1 MARTESTM
9 LELGSIAPDFN
20 LPEPLTGENRV
31 LNDLKGSKGTLV
43 VFICNHCP
51 YVIHILPTFVKMTM
65 AYRSRGVNVVAISS
79 NDIVNYSDDS
89 PEKMVALTKEY
100 GFEFPYLYDESQSV
114 AKAYQAACT
123 PDLYL
128 FDESLKLVYRGQFD
142 GSRPRNDVAV
152 SGEDLNTAVTALV
165 DGSGIST
172 KQIPSLGCNIK
183 WKAGNEPEYF
193 S

>member
-20 LPEPLTGENRV
+20 LPEPLTSENRA
-31 LNDLKGSKGTLV
+31 LKDLKGSKGTLV

-51 YVIHILPTFVKMTM
+51 YVIHILPTFVQMTM
-65 AYRSRGVNVVAISS
+65 AYQSRGVNVVAISS

-100 GFEFPYLYDESQSV
+100 DFGFPYLYDESQSV

-128 FDESLKLVYRGQFD
+128 FDEALKLVYRGQFD
-142 GSRPRNDVAV
+142 ASRPRNDVPV
-152 SGEDLNTAVTALV
+152 
-165 DGSGIST
+165 
-172 KQIPSLGCNIK
+172 
-183 WKAGNEPEYF
+183 
-193 S
+193 